1 MHLFQEEVKWKDGS
15 SNYTYEG
22 AQLAPVQKK
31 GNIIEKSFD
40 KLKET
45 STVLKFLPLV
55 TGRLMFSL
63 LNIYDCLFNVSYV
76 FITLTG

>member
-55 TGRLMFSL
+55 TVRFSL

>member
-1 MHLFQEEVKWKDGS
+1 MHLFQEEIKLKDDIAS
-15 SNYTYEG
+15 YTYE
-22 AQLAPVQKK
+22 AVQLAPVQKK

-55 TGRLMFSL
+55 NNRLMF
-63 LNIYDCLFNVSYV
+63 
-76 FITLTG
+76 